1 MWGAIVP
8 EAAKWIIGVA
18 QCPGVLVGKSA
29 GDGVGDA
36 NRFIIDCKSRN
47 DRAADAMRHDF
58 ASLELATI
66 PFAAGFPVE
75 ASG

>member
-47 DRAADAMRHDF
+47 
-58 ASLELATI
+58 E
-66 PFAAGFPVE
+66 
-75 ASG
+75 SGR